1 VGPSLAHKL
10 SQLPLRF
17 EPNRGQASRTARF
30 VARAGGFTLSVN
42 RADTVVSSGSGQVR
56 IGFSGSNQTPRLTA
70 EQPLEGRSNYLLG
83 RKSSAWIKDVPGY
96 GRVRQSGIYPGIDI
110 VYYGKE
116 GKLEYDFEVSA
127 GADPRAI
134 RMHFEGAARLAIDQ
148 DGNLAIDGPAGTLKQ
163 HRPVIYQKRVNGERQ
178 AVAGGYV
185 LDGKT
190 AVRFEVGEYDA
201 GRALVIDPV
210 LTFGSYLGSSGDEES
225 YGALAVD
232 STGAIYVG
240 GESVGL
246 PVGPGDYPT
255 TTGSY
260 QTASKSRSDG
270 VISKISPD
278 GTKLIY
284 STYIGGAQPDA
295 IQGISLAADG
305 SLYFCGTTFSSD
317 FPTTAGVV
325 QRTYGGGISDAFV
338 GHLNA
343 SGSSLLYST
352 FVGGAGQDACAGV
365 VLTPLQHVVAGIYTE
380 SSDLRTSTG
389 AAQAQYGGAGDL
401 YFVDLGGEGT
411 ALVSATYLGGQ
422 RPGKL
427 QPPDLGQR
435 RKYHRRGRHGIAK
448 FSYNH
453 RIARAVRTD

>member
-1 VGPSLAHKL
+1 
-10 SQLPLRF
+10 
-17 EPNRGQASRTARF
+17 
-30 VARAGGFTLSVN
+30 
-42 RADTVVSSGSGQVR
+42 
-56 IGFSGSNQTPRLTA
+56 
-70 EQPLEGRSNYLLG
+70 
-83 RKSSAWIKDVPGY
+83 
-96 GRVRQSGIYPGIDI
+96 
-110 VYYGKE
+110 
-116 GKLEYDFEVSA
+116 
-127 GADPRAI
+127 
-134 RMHFEGAARLAIDQ
+134 M
-148 DGNLAIDGPAGTLKQ
+148 
-163 HRPVIYQKRVNGERQ
+163 
-178 AVAGGYV
+178 
-185 LDGKT
+185 
-190 AVRFEVGEYDA
+190 
-201 GRALVIDPV
+201 
-210 LTFGSYLGSSGDEES
+210 
-225 YGALAVD
+225 D

-246 PVGPGDYPT
+246 PVGPRDYPT

-260 QTASKSRSDG
+260 QTASKSRTDG

-411 ALVSATYLGGQ
+411 ALVSATYLGGSGQ
-422 RPGKL
+422 AAALNADATVNSAANPVAQGSVIVLFGTGLGAL
-427 QPPDLGQR
+427 QPAPVDGSLIGTPLPMATQ
-435 RKYHRRGRHGIAK
+435 KVTATIGGKAATVLYPGGAPSLLAGVIQINLAVPAGVKPGDAEVIITVGEGNDEYPSLSGVTIA
-448 FSYNH
+448 
-453 RIARAVRTD
+453 VQ